1 MESVSQRL
9 SRCPRRGFSRG
20 SCLAGRSLTGGTC
33 TSETDVVVLVVV
45 PLQQTPTRSTVCSV
59 VLYVLPV
66 TAPAC
71 AFLISQTDGFSVKH
85 MCTLHKVKQ

>member
-33 TSETDVVVLVVV
+33 TSETDVVVLVVS
-45 PLQQTPTRSTVCSV
+45 PTRSTVCSV